1 MSKDSCLYWIRI
13 THQRV
18 LSKMNVMVVLNPIKK
33 FLWVKL
39 TLSCWNEDKW
49 SSQAKRVIVQ
59 KELFLRTDNSSL
71 HVSLQIPLTILEIL
85 PISFLDLTSVTS
97 LASWD
102 QTMDLSDL
110 SSRWISNLHIQK
122 KIKHLA
128 LVFLIHI
135 YFMVGLK

>member
-110 SSRWISNLHIQK
+110 SSRWISNLH
-122 KIKHLA
+122 LA